1 MIVHPSGGG
10 RMAMQ
15 CQKTAVNDYVLPMPK
30 NVGYDQ
36 SSLSVLSCCSCNIR
50 GMCLAEKLSDA
61 NNNSYRLV
69 KNRKV
74 FTKGQHVFRGGDE
87 TKAIYIVSSGSIK
100 SYVVMENGEEQVLG
114 FYLPGDVIGL
124 DAMGAH
130 QYTSSS
136 IALETVTVCKLSLS
150 ELYDRTL
157 GKGFLDMVS
166 DNLLREHNLMM
177 MLARKDA
184 DGRLASFLIDLSKR
198 AEKHGHPAD
207 VIKLTM
213 TRQDVANYLGLAI
226 ETVSRVLRRFQNSG
240 MLEVNRRQITIYD
253 YENMWLTAGVQVTN

>member
-1 MIVHPSGGG
+1 
-10 RMAMQ
+10 MQ
-15 CQKTAVNDYVLPMPK
+15 CQKTAVNDYILPIPEK
-30 NVGYDQ
+30 HVGYDQ
-36 SSLSVLSCCSCNIR
+36 PSLSVLSCYSCNIR
-50 GMCLAEKLSDA
+50 GTCLAEKLSITS
-61 NNNSYRLV
+61 NHSCRLV

-74 FTKGQHVFRGGDE
+74 FTKGQHIFRGGDE

-114 FYLPGDVIGL
+114 FYLAGDVIGL
-124 DAMGAH
+124 DAMGSQQH
-130 QYTSSS
+130 RSSS
-136 IALETVTVCKLSLS
+136 IALETVTVCKLSLA
-150 ELYDRTL
+150 ELYARTL

-198 AEKHGHPAD
+198 AEKHGHPVD

-240 MLEVNRRQITIYD
+240 MLKVNRRQITIYD
-253 YENMWLTAGVQVTN
+253 YEGMGLTAGVQVTN